1 MIPSNSFNLETKL
14 LIKAS
19 IGGTFYDFLD
29 LTPTQAVGHGFDRRQ
44 QRQHQG
50 VGGGK
55 LATRSDLC
63 YEASL

>member
-50 VGGGK
+50 VVGEI
-55 LATRSDLC
+55 SDPQRPL
-63 YEASL
+63 LQGLL